1 MALSIFQSV
10 FDMGGSC
17 SRAAIDVIP
26 DRDMMIEVVDAVV
39 RFEDLLKRGQEL
51 TKTEKKEFKRIERV
65 AKEMKK
71 VKTVRRPLENF

>member
-1 MALSIFQSV
+1 
-10 FDMGGSC
+10 MGAHC
-17 SRAAIDVIP
+17 SRSAIDVIP
-26 DRDMMIEVVDAVV
+26 DRDMMIDVVDAVV

-71 VKTVRRPLENF
+71 VTIVRRPLEN